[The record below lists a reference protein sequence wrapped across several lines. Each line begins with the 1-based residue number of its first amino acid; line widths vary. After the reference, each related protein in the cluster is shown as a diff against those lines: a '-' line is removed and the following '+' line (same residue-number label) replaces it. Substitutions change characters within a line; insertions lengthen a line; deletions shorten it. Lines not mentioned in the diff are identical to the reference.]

1 MNQALAWL
9 VAGLFII
16 LPLAHVPALRNLLS
30 LAAAVL
36 VAAILMRERRL
47 PPLPAWPM
55 AAWIALGAASA
66 LWSGDPAATLHG
78 VLYGMLLPAG
88 VFLAAWRVASDDR
101 AFDRARWAAFGGL
114 LCLVG
119 IVMLVVASGRPLSTF
134 MPDDA
139 GLSRIYYWPGVG
151 IASTFAALIV
161 PFALFAL
168 ASERRA
174 ERYAGAVILAAAIAV
189 ATVSQNRIV
198 WPSIVLSCAAFIA
211 WLWPALAPASRRI
224 AAAILCGAAVAAG
237 GAFLYASHER
247 RIAVPELGSDV
258 RVQGWREWTAIASEK
273 PLLGHGFGRSLLQR
287 EGQRGVSQELRQREP
302 HYLSHGH
309 NLLLD
314 VAVQLGVLGLCIYLA
329 LIAAL
334 LREYWRLGG
343 AATPLPLRALGA
355 AGFSLLIA
363 MLAKNS
369 TDDFMDQAVGI
380 AFWGYAG
387 VLLGRLDSRS
397 RS

>member
-1 MNQALAWL
+1 MIQALAWL
-9 VAGLFII
+9 VGGLFVI

-66 LWSGDPAATLHG
+66 LWSGDPAATMHG
-78 VLYGMLLPAG
+78 VLYSMLLPTG
-88 VFLAAWRVASDDR
+88 VFLAAWRVAANDC
-101 AFDRARWAAFGGL
+101 AFDRIRWAAAGGV
-114 LCLVG
+114 LCLG
-119 IVMLVVASGRPLSTF
+119 IMVALVFATGRPTAALVSDVGESNIT
-134 MPDDA
+134 
-139 GLSRIYYWPGVG
+139 YYWPGVG
-151 IASTFAALIV
+151 VSSTFAALIV
-161 PFALFAL
+161 PFALLAL
-168 ASERRA
+168 ASVRRA

-198 WPSIVLSCAAFIA
+198 WPSIVLSCAAYIA

-224 AAAILCGAAVAAG
+224 ALVILCVAAVGAG
-237 GAFLYASHER
+237 GAFYYASFER

-258 RVQGWREWTAIASEK
+258 RVQGWREWTGIALQR
-273 PLLGHGFGRSLLQR
+273 PLLGHGFGRVQVHLEGERSITQSIKQR
-287 EGQRGVSQELRQREP
+287 DSYIG
-302 HYLSHGH
+302 SHAH
-309 NLLLD
+309 NLFLD
-314 VAVQLGVLGLCIYLA
+314 IAVQLGVLGLAIYLA
-329 LIAAL
+329 LLGAL

-343 AATPLPLRALGA
+343 AGAPGRLLGA
-355 AGFSLLIA
+355 TAFSLLVA
-363 MLAKNS
+363 MIAKNS
-369 TDDFMDQAVGI
+369 TDDFMGHAVVI

-387 VLLGRLDSRS
+387 VLLGRLDPRS